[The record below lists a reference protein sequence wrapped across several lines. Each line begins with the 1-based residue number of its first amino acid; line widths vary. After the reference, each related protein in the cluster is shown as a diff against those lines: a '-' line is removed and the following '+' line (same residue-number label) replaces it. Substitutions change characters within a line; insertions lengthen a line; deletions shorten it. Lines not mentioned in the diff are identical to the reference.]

1 MTTRSGKPYK
11 KPTME
16 EMQGMLKLLAED
28 RRRREDEIATEKA
41 RREDE
46 FAKERARLEEERQ
59 IRERENRKQMETM
72 QTHMAALMK
81 LVEDSQKA
89 KVVSPKREL
98 SVKLVPLS
106 DKDDIEAYLITFERV
121 MTAQKVEESCWSQ
134 YLAPQLTGKAQLA
147 FAALPGEDSG
157 NYEAIKTAILQRYDI
172 TEEAY
177 RRRFRGITRGSGETN
192 RELSVKLMDLLRKW
206 MKSCTSMEEIQELI
220 GMEQFLNTLPANK
233 RLWVME
239 RKPKTCIQAG
249 ELVDEYEHAR
259 REESQRYPENVK
271 GTRSEQKC
279 SFCGKAGHSED
290 VCYKKTTKEET
301 SRRKTIVCYNCGK
314 PGHPARKCP
323 NNEVLFGR
331 ESKYKVKD
339 GMYYI
344 KLVVEGIPVTV
355 EAAVADSLPVEVI
368 LGTDASRMTELL
380 GRRAGS
386 VFFAQEHVMV
396 VTTRA
401 KRRQE
406 IQEEV
411 LRKEKEVMSGVVPN
425 PLGVSEEEPKLKTM
439 SQEQRRQMRR
449 ELGSQGDCLSHINIT
464 AEKLK
469 DMQEQDETLRAVRE
483 LAALTGGSKGEFF
496 KRDELLYRRWT
507 PRGRGEEMEIEQLD
521 IKAEIGPGND
531 YCAEPF
537 SRIAMDIVGPLPRS
551 RAGNKYIL
559 VICDYATRYPEAVP
573 LKSIDAE
580 SVAEEL
586 IKVFARMG
594 VPREILTDQGANF
607 TSQLLAEL
615 YRLLQVHPI
624 RTSPYHPQTDGLVE
638 RFNQTLKS
646 MLRKTGTDGGKEWD
660 KKIPYLLFA
669 YREVPQASTGFSPF
683 ELLYGRDVRG
693 PLDILKEVWE
703 TTSRTTDEN
712 VISYVLST
720 RERLREMSELVQ
732 ENLSS
737 SQRRQ
742 KSWFDKGARLRE
754 FKTGDSV
761 LVLLPTSSN
770 RLLAQWQGPY
780 QVVQRMGKVNYLI
793 DMQDRR
799 KRKRVF
805 HVNMLKD
812 FHVREN
818 QGCFVEEIQEEAD
831 IPSWRSGEAGRV
843 VDMGEGLDSGQKKEL
858 KELLGRFAKVFSNK
872 PGKTTLYEHR
882 IHTNSS
888 KPVRLPPYR
897 VPHAYRNS
905 IKRELQEME
914 RSGIIE
920 PTCSEW
926 ASPIVVVPKRN
937 GELRLCVDYRRLNS
951 VSQVDSYLM
960 PRIDELIDRVGK
972 ANFITTLDLTTG
984 YWQIPMADKDK
995 CKTAFVTPFGSFQF
1009 TVMPFGLSG
1018 APASFQRLMD
1028 RLLQGCEDYAVAYI
1042 DDFAIFSS
1050 DWQDHLKQLQEVLMR
1065 IEKAGLTVKLSKSK
1079 FAKRSCEYLGYIVG
1093 GGVVKPILS
1102 KVEAISS
1109 FPKPDTK
1116 TAVRAFLGL
1125 AGYYRRFIPDFA
1137 SVAAPLTDL
1146 TKKSVPNSGVW
1157 NEGCQRAFETLKKA
1171 LISEPVLSSPDVS
1184 KTFIVQTDASDRGV
1198 GAVLSQV
1205 QEDGQEHPVGYYSR
1219 KLLAREQRYST
1230 IEKECLAIKLALD
1243 AFKVYLLGRKF
1254 VVQTDHRALEWLE
1267 KLKENNA
1274 RLCRWSL
1281 ALQPYSFG
1289 VEHRP
1294 GTMNL
1299 NADALSRNPATAL
1312 LQEKGKEV

>member
-106 DKDDIEAYLITFERV
+106 DKDDIEAYLVTFERV

-469 DMQEQDETLRAVRE
+469 DMQEQDETLRA
-483 LAALTGGSKGEFF
+483 
-496 KRDELLYRRWT
+496 
-507 PRGRGEEMEIEQLD
+507 
-521 IKAEIGPGND
+521 
-531 YCAEPF
+531 
-537 SRIAMDIVGPLPRS
+537 
-551 RAGNKYIL
+551 
-559 VICDYATRYPEAVP
+559 
-573 LKSIDAE
+573 
-580 SVAEEL
+580 
-586 IKVFARMG
+586 
-594 VPREILTDQGANF
+594 
-607 TSQLLAEL
+607 
-615 YRLLQVHPI
+615 
-624 RTSPYHPQTDGLVE
+624 
-638 RFNQTLKS
+638 
-646 MLRKTGTDGGKEWD
+646 
-660 KKIPYLLFA
+660 
-669 YREVPQASTGFSPF
+669 
-683 ELLYGRDVRG
+683 
-693 PLDILKEVWE
+693 
-703 TTSRTTDEN
+703 
-712 VISYVLST
+712 
-720 RERLREMSELVQ
+720 
-732 ENLSS
+732 
-737 SQRRQ
+737 
-742 KSWFDKGARLRE
+742 
-754 FKTGDSV
+754 
-761 LVLLPTSSN
+761 
-770 RLLAQWQGPY
+770 
-780 QVVQRMGKVNYLI
+780 
-793 DMQDRR
+793 
-799 KRKRVF
+799 
-805 HVNMLKD
+805 
-812 FHVREN
+812 
-818 QGCFVEEIQEEAD
+818 
-831 IPSWRSGEAGRV
+831 
-843 VDMGEGLDSGQKKEL
+843 
-858 KELLGRFAKVFSNK
+858 
-872 PGKTTLYEHR
+872 
-882 IHTNSS
+882 
-888 KPVRLPPYR
+888 
-897 VPHAYRNS
+897 
-905 IKRELQEME
+905 
-914 RSGIIE
+914 
-920 PTCSEW
+920 
-926 ASPIVVVPKRN
+926 
-937 GELRLCVDYRRLNS
+937 
-951 VSQVDSYLM
+951 
-960 PRIDELIDRVGK
+960 
-972 ANFITTLDLTTG
+972 
-984 YWQIPMADKDK
+984 
-995 CKTAFVTPFGSFQF
+995 
-1009 TVMPFGLSG
+1009 
-1018 APASFQRLMD
+1018 
-1028 RLLQGCEDYAVAYI
+1028 
-1042 DDFAIFSS
+1042 
-1050 DWQDHLKQLQEVLMR
+1050 EVLMR

-1289 VEHRP
+1289 VEHRT

>member
-1 MTTRSGKPYK
+1 MVRRQFVPQEKFLEGKWVSIRCVHGDTVLYP
-11 KPTME
+11 
-16 EMQGMLKLLAED
+16 LAD
-28 RRRREDEIATEKA
+28 
-41 RREDE
+41 
-46 FAKERARLEEERQ
+46 
-59 IRERENRKQMETM
+59 
-72 QTHMAALMK
+72 
-81 LVEDSQKA
+81 
-89 KVVSPKREL
+89 
-98 SVKLVPLS
+98 
-106 DKDDIEAYLITFERV
+106 
-121 MTAQKVEESCWSQ
+121 
-134 YLAPQLTGKAQLA
+134 
-147 FAALPGEDSG
+147 
-157 NYEAIKTAILQRYDI
+157 
-172 TEEAY
+172 
-177 RRRFRGITRGSGETN
+177 
-192 RELSVKLMDLLRKW
+192 
-206 MKSCTSMEEIQELI
+206 
-220 GMEQFLNTLPANK
+220 
-233 RLWVME
+233 
-239 RKPKTCIQAG
+239 
-249 ELVDEYEHAR
+249 
-259 REESQRYPENVK
+259 
-271 GTRSEQKC
+271 
-279 SFCGKAGHSED
+279 
-290 VCYKKTTKEET
+290 
-301 SRRKTIVCYNCGK
+301 
-314 PGHPARKCP
+314 
-323 NNEVLFGR
+323 
-331 ESKYKVKD
+331 
-339 GMYYI
+339 I

-496 KRDELLYRRWT
+496 KREELLYRRWT
-507 PRGRGEEMEIEQLD
+507 PRGRGEEMEIEQLVLPKECRQVALEMSHD
-521 IKAEIGPGND
+521 IPIAGHQGRDRTRQRLLRRFFWPSIFRDVDMYCKTCSACQKASFKGVKPAPLIPLPIVS
-531 YCAEPF
+531 EPF

-586 IKVFARMG
+586 IKVFARVG

>member
-1 MTTRSGKPYK
+1 
-11 KPTME
+11 
-16 EMQGMLKLLAED
+16 
-28 RRRREDEIATEKA
+28 
-41 RREDE
+41 
-46 FAKERARLEEERQ
+46 
-59 IRERENRKQMETM
+59 
-72 QTHMAALMK
+72 
-81 LVEDSQKA
+81 
-89 KVVSPKREL
+89 
-98 SVKLVPLS
+98 
-106 DKDDIEAYLITFERV
+106 
-121 MTAQKVEESCWSQ
+121 
-134 YLAPQLTGKAQLA
+134 
-147 FAALPGEDSG
+147 
-157 NYEAIKTAILQRYDI
+157 
-172 TEEAY
+172 
-177 RRRFRGITRGSGETN
+177 
-192 RELSVKLMDLLRKW
+192 
-206 MKSCTSMEEIQELI
+206 MEEIQELI

-339 GMYYI
+339 GMYCKGSVEGCLVSRILLDTGCSRTMVRRQFVPQEKFLEGKWVSSRCVHGDTVLYPLADI

-368 LGTDASRMTELL
+368 LGTDASRTTELL

-483 LAALTGGSKGEFF
+483 LAALTGG
-496 KRDELLYRRWT
+496 
-507 PRGRGEEMEIEQLD
+507 
-521 IKAEIGPGND
+521 
-531 YCAEPF
+531 
-537 SRIAMDIVGPLPRS
+537 
-551 RAGNKYIL
+551 
-559 VICDYATRYPEAVP
+559 
-573 LKSIDAE
+573 
-580 SVAEEL
+580 
-586 IKVFARMG
+586 
-594 VPREILTDQGANF
+594 
-607 TSQLLAEL
+607 
-615 YRLLQVHPI
+615 
-624 RTSPYHPQTDGLVE
+624 
-638 RFNQTLKS
+638 
-646 MLRKTGTDGGKEWD
+646 KEWD

-703 TTSRTTDEN
+703 TTSKTTDEN

-754 FKTGDSV
+754 FKPGDSV
-761 LVLLPTSSN
+761 LVLLQTSSN

-831 IPSWRSGEAGRV
+831 IPSWRSGEAGQV

-1065 IEKAGLTVKLSKSK
+1065 IERAGLTVKLSKSK
-1079 FAKRSCEYLGYIVG
+1079 FAKRSCEYLGYIG

-1125 AGYYRRFIPDFA
+1125 AGYYRRFVPDFA

-1157 NEGCQRAFETLKKA
+1157 NGGCQRAFETLKKA

-1243 AFKVYLLGRKF
+1243 AFKVHLLGRKF

-1281 ALQPYSFG
+1281 ALQPYSYG

>member
-1 MTTRSGKPYK
+1 
-11 KPTME
+11 
-16 EMQGMLKLLAED
+16 
-28 RRRREDEIATEKA
+28 
-41 RREDE
+41 
-46 FAKERARLEEERQ
+46 
-59 IRERENRKQMETM
+59 
-72 QTHMAALMK
+72 
-81 LVEDSQKA
+81 
-89 KVVSPKREL
+89 
-98 SVKLVPLS
+98 
-106 DKDDIEAYLITFERV
+106 
-121 MTAQKVEESCWSQ
+121 
-134 YLAPQLTGKAQLA
+134 
-147 FAALPGEDSG
+147 
-157 NYEAIKTAILQRYDI
+157 
-172 TEEAY
+172 
-177 RRRFRGITRGSGETN
+177 
-192 RELSVKLMDLLRKW
+192 
-206 MKSCTSMEEIQELI
+206 
-220 GMEQFLNTLPANK
+220 
-233 RLWVME
+233 
-239 RKPKTCIQAG
+239 
-249 ELVDEYEHAR
+249 
-259 REESQRYPENVK
+259 
-271 GTRSEQKC
+271 
-279 SFCGKAGHSED
+279 
-290 VCYKKTTKEET
+290 
-301 SRRKTIVCYNCGK
+301 
-314 PGHPARKCP
+314 
-323 NNEVLFGR
+323 
-331 ESKYKVKD
+331 
-339 GMYYI
+339 
-344 KLVVEGIPVTV
+344 
-355 EAAVADSLPVEVI
+355 
-368 LGTDASRMTELL
+368 
-380 GRRAGS
+380 
-386 VFFAQEHVMV
+386 
-396 VTTRA
+396 
-401 KRRQE
+401 
-406 IQEEV
+406 
-411 LRKEKEVMSGVVPN
+411 
-425 PLGVSEEEPKLKTM
+425 
-439 SQEQRRQMRR
+439 
-449 ELGSQGDCLSHINIT
+449 
-464 AEKLK
+464 
-469 DMQEQDETLRAVRE
+469 
-483 LAALTGGSKGEFF
+483 
-496 KRDELLYRRWT
+496 
-507 PRGRGEEMEIEQLD
+507 
-521 IKAEIGPGND
+521 
-531 YCAEPF
+531 
-537 SRIAMDIVGPLPRS
+537 
-551 RAGNKYIL
+551 
-559 VICDYATRYPEAVP
+559 
-573 LKSIDAE
+573 
-580 SVAEEL
+580 
-586 IKVFARMG
+586 
-594 VPREILTDQGANF
+594 
-607 TSQLLAEL
+607 
-615 YRLLQVHPI
+615 
-624 RTSPYHPQTDGLVE
+624 
-638 RFNQTLKS
+638 
-646 MLRKTGTDGGKEWD
+646 
-660 KKIPYLLFA
+660 
-669 YREVPQASTGFSPF
+669 
-683 ELLYGRDVRG
+683 
-693 PLDILKEVWE
+693 
-703 TTSRTTDEN
+703 
-712 VISYVLST
+712 
-720 RERLREMSELVQ
+720 
-732 ENLSS
+732 
-737 SQRRQ
+737 
-742 KSWFDKGARLRE
+742 
-754 FKTGDSV
+754 
-761 LVLLPTSSN
+761 
-770 RLLAQWQGPY
+770 
-780 QVVQRMGKVNYLI
+780 MGKVNYLI

-831 IPSWRSGEAGRV
+831 IPSWRSGEAGQV

-1079 FAKRSCEYLGYIVG
+1079 FAKRSCEYLGYIVE